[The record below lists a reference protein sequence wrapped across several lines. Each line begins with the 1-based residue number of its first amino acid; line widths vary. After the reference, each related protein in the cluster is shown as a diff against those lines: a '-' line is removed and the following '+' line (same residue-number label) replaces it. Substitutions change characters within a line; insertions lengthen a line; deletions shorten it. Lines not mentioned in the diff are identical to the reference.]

1 MFLGALLLLDVASIE
16 SEVKATLVVPP
27 LTELKTLGGFFW
39 RRLEI
44 VMSEPP
50 VICAEIV
57 SLYDWI
63 WGVVW

>member
-1 MFLGALLLLDVASIE
+1 MLFDVAYIVSD
-16 SEVKATLVVPP
+16 VKAMLSVPP

-50 VICAEIV
+50 VIWKMVEV
-57 SLYDWI
+57 SI
-63 WGVVW
+63 GGVGSRVVELV